1 MTWRGMM
8 SGDRD
13 GVHFSGL
20 LPLVAR
26 CIIVRMVAVALATF
40 TTQAR
45 GIMFHHGIVGVGSE
59 IRCQLEPDN
68 AHDVNAIVV
77 LAGASSAI
85 CGHLAREAAS
95 CLAPLLRGGFEAT
108 G

>member
-1 MTWRGMM
+1 M
-8 SGDRD
+8 
-13 GVHFSGL
+13 
-20 LPLVAR
+20 
-26 CIIVRMVAVALATF
+26 ALATF

-45 GIMFHHGIVGVGSE
+45 GIMFYHGIVGVGSE
-59 IRCQLEPDN
+59 I
-68 AHDVNAIVV
+68 AHDANAIVV